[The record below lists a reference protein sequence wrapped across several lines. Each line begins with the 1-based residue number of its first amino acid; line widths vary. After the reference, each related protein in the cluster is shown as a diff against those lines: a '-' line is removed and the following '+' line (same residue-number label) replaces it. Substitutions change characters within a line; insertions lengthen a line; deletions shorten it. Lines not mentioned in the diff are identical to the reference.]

1 MEVTTTYNHRFR
13 PNSCIPDLI
22 RDHHSL
28 SLDGIGQV
36 TIHLQRLSSFSSCCL
51 SARINS
57 HNISVHRRYCS
68 WRHESG
74 CRGSLRVCF
83 NAIMSRRHHA
93 GNVHFSAIDR
103 GRLRL
108 CQDRHLCSD
117 QTQSQDPLW
126 LGTGNCVILTS
137 GSLGIPRYLNNHRG
151 RS

>member
-51 SARINS
+51 SARIKS

-83 NAIMSRRHHA
+83 QCDHVVACRIWNVVLISCLTIRFPTTPCGQCAFQRDIPWPTTSLSGQASMFGSDAI
-93 GNVHFSAIDR
+93 
-103 GRLRL
+103 
-108 CQDRHLCSD
+108 
-117 QTQSQDPLW
+117 
-126 LGTGNCVILTS
+126 S
-137 GSLGIPRYLNNHRG
+137 GSAVAWYR
-151 RS
+151 